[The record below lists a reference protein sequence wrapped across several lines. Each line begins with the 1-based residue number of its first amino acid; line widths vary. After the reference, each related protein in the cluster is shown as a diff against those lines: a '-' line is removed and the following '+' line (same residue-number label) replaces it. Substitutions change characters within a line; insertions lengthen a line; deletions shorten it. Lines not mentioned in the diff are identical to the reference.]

1 MPMTNEQRNDAYR
14 FFSIAFGAVP
24 GADYYAQLEQAYAA
38 GMSTKAV
45 VNAFAEKSQFLGIYP
60 SSLSNQA
67 FANLI
72 VENVVGESA
81 SIAAKAD
88 AKKQVAEAL
97 DAKWTRGDIVY
108 QLFTNLAAKTAD
120 DADWAGT
127 AKLMGNK
134 VEVAKYVSEYR
145 PLTTTDLP
153 TLQNALKTVTK
164 DTDVSS
170 ADAIKAVVA
179 AAGVNLGG
187 LTPQT
192 SSSDNYVGT
201 AGNDAVDGGIGN
213 DTLQGGDGN
222 DVLIGGSGADSLS
235 GERGQDYIEGGSGAD
250 WIDLGN
256 YADRVYVSGYYKGN
270 VYVSGYDKYTFDASF
285 EFADGGD
292 GADTILGGL
301 GTDLINGGEGAD
313 FIYGDGQGYYSEY
326 TEAPGVS
333 KDALSHMYMD
343 TIRGGAG
350 DDQIYAM
357 YGNDVVYGDE
367 GNDTVTGGTGND
379 YIDGGDGNDS
389 LDGGTGSDTLMGGNG
404 DDQMSMSQMSP
415 GVTGVM
421 SGGAGNDTIKLYTER
436 DGLKAAIT
444 AGDGADSISL
454 LMSTDA
460 QVSLDLTE
468 TVQSKDTL
476 EVLWNTYNNK
486 QPLNPVVVNGFS
498 LVNDVLNVDL
508 FYFYGQ
514 SNYSY
519 SYISQPM
526 SYDGKTIYKNHV
538 QTVNSPTTP
547 WLSATGSGVDT
558 SGKGIFVIKGAQA
571 PAADLVSV
579 AAFLDPYGNNAS
591 YDKSTKHY
599 FVFDI
604 ANVGMGVYLFTD
616 DTGANAKIVADE
628 LTPLVVL
635 TGVSTAQLDSSQP
648 GFFVV

>member
-14 FFSIAFGAVP
+14 FFSIAFGAAP
-24 GADYYAQLEQAYAA
+24 GSSYYLQLEQAYAA
-38 GMSTKAV
+38 GMTTKAV
-45 VNAFAEKSQFLGIYP
+45 VTAFTGKDQFLSIYP
-60 SSLSNQA
+60 NSLSNQA

-72 VENVVGESA
+72 VENVVGDSA
-81 SIAAKAD
+81 STAAKAD

-127 AKLMGNK
+127 AKLMSNK

-145 PLTTTDLP
+145 PLTTTDLS

-179 AAGVNLGG
+179 AAGVDLGG
-187 LTPQT
+187 LKPQT
-192 SSSDNYVGT
+192 SGADNYVGT

-213 DTLQGGDGN
+213 DTLKGGDGN
-222 DVLIGGSGADSLS
+222 DVLIGGSGADSLY

-250 WIDLGN
+250 WIDLGS
-256 YADRVYVSGYYKGN
+256 YADAVSVPGYFKGNTYISGYI
-270 VYVSGYDKYTFDASF
+270 KYTFDASF
-285 EFADGGD
+285 EYADGGD

-313 FIYGDGQGYYSEY
+313 VIYGDGQSYYSEF
-326 TEAPGVS
+326 TEGLGVS
-333 KDALSHMYMD
+333 KDDLSHLYMD
-343 TIRGGAG
+343 TIHGGAG
-350 DDQIYAM
+350 DDRIYAM

-367 GNDTVTGGTGND
+367 GNDTINGGTGND
-379 YIDGGDGNDS
+379 YIDGGEGNDS
-389 LDGGTGSDTLMGGNG
+389 LDGGTGSDTLLGGNG
-404 DDQMSMSQMSP
+404 DDQLSMAQMVP
-415 GVTGVM
+415 GVTGVIN
-421 SGGAGNDTIKLYTER
+421 GGAGNDTINLYTER

-444 AGDGADSISL
+444 AGEGADTVSIR
-454 LMSTDA
+454 MSTDA
-460 QVSLDLTE
+460 QVSVDLTE

-476 EVLWNTYNNK
+476 EVWWYSDGT
-486 QPLNPVVVNGFS
+486 QPLNPVVVKGFS
-498 LVNDVLNVDL
+498 LGNDVLNVDL
-508 FYFYGQ
+508 FNFYGQ
-514 SNYSY
+514 NNFYYSY
-519 SYISQPM
+519 TSQSL
-526 SYDGKTIYKNHV
+526 SYDGKSIYQNYV
-538 QTVNSPTTP
+538 QTVSNPSTP
-547 WLSATGSGVDT
+547 WLTVTGSGVDT

-571 PAADLVSV
+571 PAADVASV

-591 YDKSTKHY
+591 YSKSTKHY

-635 TGVSTAQLDSSQP
+635 TGVSTAQLDSTQP
-648 GFFVV
+648 GFFMV